1 MTVKI
6 CHLTSAHDSND
17 IRIFQ
22 KECVSIAEN
31 NSFKVFLIA
40 PGESREE
47 KGVTVIGIG
56 DKPASRVKR
65 MLFFTRNVY
74 KKALALDADIY
85 HFHDPELLS
94 VGYKLKK
101 FGKKVIFDSHEFT
114 YEQIKIKSY
123 IPKLL
128 RYIIAYMFYKKETKI
143 CRELDAVIFPCKVD
157 GKNPFEG
164 RCKKTVFINNLPKFS
179 EFSSDENGNIIKE
192 YDICHIGSLTAERGI
207 TEMLEA
213 SKRGG
218 FSVIL
223 GGEFSSEEYRL
234 SLETKGLLE
243 NVDFVGYCSRE
254 DVVEYLKR
262 SKIGISTIHRV
273 GQYPLI
279 ENLPTKV
286 YEYMAMS
293 IPVIISDFEYPKRL
307 LSKYRFG
314 ISVDPSNAV
323 EIYEAMKTLIHDD
336 KMRIEM
342 GYAGNKAIKE
352 ELSWEKEIEKLYKL
366 YKELCV

>member
-1 MTVKI
+1 MTAKI

-31 NSFKVFLIA
+31 NKFKVYLIA
-40 PGESREE
+40 PGESRVE

-65 MLFFTRNVY
+65 MLLFTRKVY
-74 KKALALDADIY
+74 KKALELDADIY

-101 FGKKVIFDSHEFT
+101 IGKSVIFDSHELT
-114 YEQIKIKSY
+114 YEQIKIKTY
-123 IPKLL
+123 IPKLF
-128 RYIIAYMFYKKETKI
+128 RYAIANLFYKKESKI

-164 RCKKTVFINNLPKFS
+164 RCKKTVFINNLPKFN
-179 EFSSDENGNIIKE
+179 EFSNDENDNMKKE

-234 SLETKGLLE
+234 SLEAKGLLE
-243 NVDFVGYCSRE
+243 NVNFVGYCSRE
-254 DVVEYLKR
+254 NVIQYLKK
-262 SKIGISTIHRV
+262 SKIGISTIHPI
-273 GQYPLI
+273 GQYPI
-279 ENLPTKV
+279 AENLPTKV

-293 IPVIISDFEYPKRL
+293 IPVIISNFEYPKQL
-307 LSKYRFG
+307 LTKYKFG
-314 ISVDPSNAV
+314 ISVDPNNV
-323 EIYEAMKTLIHDD
+323 LDICKAMKTLISDENLR
-336 KMRIEM
+336 KEM
-342 GYAGNKAIKE
+342 GHEGKRAIKD
-352 ELSWEKEIEKLYKL
+352 ELSWEKEMEKLYAL
-366 YKELCV
+366 YEELS

>member
-74 KKALALDADIY
+74 KKALELDADIY

-94 VGYKLKK
+94 VGYKLKN

-128 RYIIAYMFYKKETKI
+128 RYIIAYLFYKKETKI

-179 EFSSDENGNIIKE
+179 EFANDENENIIKE

-234 SLETKGLLE
+234 SLDKKGLLE

-254 DVVEYLKR
+254 KVIQYLKK
-262 SKIGISTIHRV
+262 SKIGISTIHPV
-273 GQYPLI
+273 GQYPI
-279 ENLPTKV
+279 SDNLPTKV
-286 YEYMAMS
+286 YEYMAMG
-293 IPVIISDFEYPKRL
+293 IPVIISNFEYPKRL
-307 LSKYRFG
+307 LSKYKFG
-314 ISVDPSNAV
+314 ISVDPNNVSD
-323 EIYEAMKTLIHDD
+323 IYEAMKTIINDESLR
-336 KMRIEM
+336 KEM
-342 GYAGNKAIKE
+342 GREGNKAIKE
-352 ELSWEKEIEKLYKL
+352 ELSWEKEIEKLYAL
-366 YKELCV
+366 YEELS

>member
-1 MTVKI
+1 MSAKV

-31 NSFKVFLIA
+31 NKFKVYLIA
-40 PGESREE
+40 PGESRVE
-47 KGVTVIGIG
+47 KCVTVIGIG
-56 DKPASRVKR
+56 DKPTNRLKR
-65 MLFFTRNVY
+65 MTLFTRKLY
-74 KKALALDADIY
+74 KKAVELDADIY

-101 FGKKVIFDSHEFT
+101 MGKSVIFDSHEFT
-114 YEQIKIKSY
+114 YEQIKIKTY
-123 IPKLL
+123 IPKLF
-128 RYIIAYMFYKKETKI
+128 RYAIANLFYKKETKI

-164 RCKKTVFINNLPKFS
+164 RCKKTVFINNLPKFN
-179 EFSSDENGNIIKE
+179 EFSNDENDNLKKE

-223 GGEFSSEEYRL
+223 GGEFSSEEYRS
-234 SLETKGLLE
+234 SLEAKGLLE
-243 NVDFVGYCSRE
+243 NVNFVGYCSRE

-307 LSKYRFG
+307 LAKYKFG
-314 ISVDPSNAV
+314 ISVDPSNAF
-323 EIYEAMKTLIHDD
+323 EIYEAMKTLVRDTD
-336 KMRIEM
+336 MRLKMGHE
-342 GYAGNKAIKE
+342 GNKAIKE
-352 ELSWEKEIEKLYKL
+352 ELSWEKEIEKLHAL
-366 YKELCV
+366 YEELCE